1 MFGAFQER
9 FHGPFPVLDG
19 LMNTVYHI
27 SALPAP
33 MSSQERLH
41 EACISQY
48 YHNLISLTLSRGQAE
63 ARAVLK

>member
-9 FHGPFPVLDG
+9 FHGPFPVLVG

-27 SALPAP
+27 PALPAP

-41 EACISQY
+41 EACILQY
-48 YHNLISLTLSRGQAE
+48 YHN
-63 ARAVLK
+63 